1 MYFVKNSISGAQ
13 QMLDKILCFHKT
25 KSIPTSE
32 QADAKIICQKS
43 KHCCTNSVIL
53 MILIIVFNHCCTL
66 NAVVPQHLLSKS
78 LSTADCQPLFF
89 QNIDV

>member
-43 KHCCTNSVIL
+43 KHCCTNSCYTNDPHYCL
-53 MILIIVFNHCCTL
+53 
-66 NAVVPQHLLSKS
+66 
-78 LSTADCQPLFF
+78 QPLFYLKCCCASTSAL
-89 QNIDV
+89 